1 MSFIVI
7 LASLAIQWFLNFNSA
22 QYEFHW
28 ANKYSQ
34 WMMNRKLSV
43 IEKGH
48 GFFTVLFLVLPAV
61 IMVSLIFTIVYHVLG
76 HIGYLILSLLLLWY
90 CTDVA
95 MLKKSSAFSAPDLF
109 LKSYQKLFAP
119 LIWYFVLGPVGL
131 ALYIIVAT
139 LRAQLP
145 DQKYFVLTQGVLDWV
160 HIRVLGLT
168 FALAGNFGAVF
179 KVWASELFKNVSDNQ
194 NQVVKF
200 GESALAPDA
209 DAMSLLHR
217 SLLIWVVIMA
227 LITVGSWFG

>member
-76 HIGYLILSLLLLWY
+76 HIGYLILSLLLLCY
-90 CTDVA
+90 LSLFCRY
-95 MLKKSSAFSAPDLF
+95 LKHFGMNFFGIFGLH
-109 LKSYQKLFAP
+109 
-119 LIWYFVLGPVGL
+119 LI
-131 ALYIIVAT
+131 I
-139 LRAQLP
+139 
-145 DQKYFVLTQGVLDWV
+145 
-160 HIRVLGLT
+160 
-168 FALAGNFGAVF
+168 
-179 KVWASELFKNVSDNQ
+179 
-194 NQVVKF
+194 
-200 GESALAPDA
+200 
-209 DAMSLLHR
+209 
-217 SLLIWVVIMA
+217 
-227 LITVGSWFG
+227 